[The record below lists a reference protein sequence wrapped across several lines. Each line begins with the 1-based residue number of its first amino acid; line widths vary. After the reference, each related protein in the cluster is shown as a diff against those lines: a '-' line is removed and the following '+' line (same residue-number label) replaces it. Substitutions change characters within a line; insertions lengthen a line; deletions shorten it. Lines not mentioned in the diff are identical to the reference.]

1 MASEFDNEL
10 EAPEMEALANLAEN
24 LIYRLPGIADIMVR
38 KTIQEVYRDF
48 CRRSCC
54 LHGRRYLKIGHD
66 CDGKVLFAPLYGGM
80 VDLVTDVCINGHR
93 LYDTDYVNRGGT
105 VHLPRRFVPS
115 EFDVYDID
123 ALVVEIPAMNSES
136 VPSWFVQRHGDSICS
151 GVLARLMSM
160 TGKPCER
167 EWRREMGLD
176 REKICMRCGKNFFIS
191 KYRPYSDP
199 QHCPKCANILRVQ
212 KAHKE
217 KLIRAKSTNTK
228 E

>member
-24 LIYRLPGIADIMVR
+24 LIYRLPGIADVMVR

-54 LHGRRYLKIGHD
+54 LHGRRHLKIGHD
-66 CDGKVLFAPLYGGM
+66 CEGKVLFAPLYGGM

-115 EFDVYDID
+115 AFDVYDID
-123 ALVVEIPAMNSES
+123 ALVVEIPAMSSEN

-160 TGKPCER
+160 TGKP
-167 EWRREMGLD
+167 W
-176 REKICMRCGKNFFIS
+176 
-191 KYRPYSDP
+191 SDP
-199 QHCPKCANILRVQ
+199 AQAQIERVAYENAVIETRTRYYAQ
-212 KAHKE
+212 NDYGDLGMAGDE
-217 KLIRAKSTNTK
+217 RDLI
-228 E
+228 

>member
-24 LIYRLPGIADIMVR
+24 LIYRLPGIADVMVR

-66 CDGKVLFAPLYGGM
+66 CDGKILFAPLYGGM

-160 TGKPCER
+160 TGKPWSDQAQAQIER
-167 EWRREMGLD
+167 VAYENAVIETRTRYYAQNDSGDLGMVGDERD
-176 REKICMRCGKNFFIS
+176 
-191 KYRPYSDP
+191 
-199 QHCPKCANILRVQ
+199 
-212 KAHKE
+212 
-217 KLIRAKSTNTK
+217 LI
-228 E
+228 